1 MFIVIVGGG
10 KVGYY
15 LSRELIEGGHEVLV
29 IDKDAA
35 RVKLLTDE
43 LGQDVAVRG
52 DGCEV
57 STLMQA
63 GMSRAEMALARRATI
78 PTCNSPVS
86 GAAPSFPASATA
98 AWGWFTRGGTATSTS
113 MSP

>member
-57 STLMQA
+57 ATLMQA
-63 GMSRAEMALARRATI
+63 GMSELRTILARPWSESRPDSPLPLPSRA
-78 PTCNSPVS
+78 PGAEDHVWFGLS
-86 GAAPSFPASATA
+86 GGYDPDV
-98 AWGWFTRGGTATSTS
+98 
-113 MSP
+113 